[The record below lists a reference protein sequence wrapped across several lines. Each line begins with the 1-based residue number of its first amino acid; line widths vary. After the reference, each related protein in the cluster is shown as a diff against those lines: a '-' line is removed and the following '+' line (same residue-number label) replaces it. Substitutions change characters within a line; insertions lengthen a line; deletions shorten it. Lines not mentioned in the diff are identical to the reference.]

1 MKTDYRVLFLFAS
14 GLAIF
19 PWVVTNSYYIS
30 VLVFVGIHS
39 LLAMGLTVL
48 LGYAGQ
54 ISLCQ
59 AAFFGIGA
67 YTSGILTVKFG
78 VDPWLAMVIAMVLT
92 GGISVLLG
100 IPALK
105 LRGHYLAM
113 ATLGFG
119 EIINI
124 LLKEWVSLTGGPSGL
139 TGIPR
144 LSLAGI
150 SLNTEVKYYFFIW
163 PIVLA
168 VMVFL
173 LHLVRSR
180 VGRALQALN
189 RSEQAAEVMGI
200 PVSEYKTKT
209 FLLSAILSSLAG
221 SIYAHFITV
230 ISPESYSV
238 VFSIMILVMVIVG
251 GMGSLWGSVIGAFV
265 MTILPEYLRIFEDWD
280 IILYG
285 VILLVILMFM
295 PKGLVYGFQ
304 LFFRRALKLIVTFSS
319 LLERK
324 LR

>member
-1 MKTDYRVLFLFAS
+1 
-14 GLAIF
+14 
-19 PWVVTNSYYIS
+19 
-30 VLVFVGIHS
+30 
-39 LLAMGLTVL
+39 
-48 LGYAGQ
+48 
-54 ISLCQ
+54 
-59 AAFFGIGA
+59 
-67 YTSGILTVKFG
+67 
-78 VDPWLAMVIAMVLT
+78 
-92 GGISVLLG
+92 
-100 IPALK
+100 
-105 LRGHYLAM
+105 M

-144 LSLAGI
+144 LTFAGI

-209 FLLSAILSSLAG
+209 FLLSAVLSSLAG
-221 SIYAHFITV
+221 SFYAHFITV

-251 GMGSLWGSVIGAFV
+251 GMGSLWGSLIGAFV
-265 MTILPEYLRIFEDWD
+265 MTILPEYLRVFEDWD

-285 VILLVILMFM
+285 VILLVILMLM

-304 LFFRRALKLIVTFSS
+304 LLFRRALKLIVTFSS
-319 LLERK
+319 LRERR